1 MSDTDDPSRRA
12 GGDEETRRLD
22 AAATEETRR
31 HQDDSWLDRWQPAP
45 GDRRPDPGATAM
57 PYAPDQSLHHPYAPA
72 PAPSQGGSGQGWYPY
87 GAGSSGVQP
96 GGTYGTGSYAPG
108 AGATGFGQ
116 ATPPY
121 PRPSPGGAASGYG
134 SPDDHYQEW
143 LEATGRTGSKDAPP
157 RRGRGGLLVG
167 ALALT
172 VLAAAAGGGVGYL
185 VADQVVDES
194 SAGSGTSLSPI
205 LDNPADGSTDD
216 PPQRAP
222 DTVAGI
228 AQRVL
233 PSVVSIRETTA
244 TVEGAGSGFVIGAEG
259 YILTNNH
266 VVAAAADGQG
276 TILVRFND
284 GQEAEAQIV
293 GRSPSYDLAVLEVEG
308 VTDLVPLEFGDSQG
322 VVVGDAVVAIGS
334 PLGLE
339 ATVTSGIISAINRPV
354 TAGGQGDLSF
364 INAIQTDAAINPG
377 NSGGPLVDSAGRVI
391 GVNSAI
397 ADPSA
402 GGGGQA
408 GSVGL
413 GFAIPIGQARLTA
426 EQLIETGEA
435 VYPVIGASVDRTYE
449 GPGAKISGDAGDQ
462 PAVVP
467 DGPAE
472 QAGIQ
477 TGDVILSV
485 DGTAVDGAD
494 ELIIAIRSHVPGDT
508 IRLELERPDG
518 GTETVDI
525 VLGSQTDT

>member
-1 MSDTDDPSRRA
+1 MSDTDDPTRRP
-12 GGDEETRRLD
+12 GGDEEPRRLD
-22 AAATEETRR
+22 VDGSEETQRL
-31 HQDDSWLDRWQPAP
+31 HDDSWLSRWQPAP
-45 GDRRPDPGATAM
+45 SERRPDP
-57 PYAPDQSLHHPYAPA
+57 S
-72 PAPSQGGSGQGWYPY
+72 APSYGADQPVQRPNSPSPTPVVRGSAWPY
-87 GAGSSGVQP
+87 GGGAGDSQP
-96 GGTYGTGSYAPG
+96 GGSYVAPSYPASAYPPG
-108 AGATGFGQ
+108 PPAFGQ
-116 ATPPY
+116 PAPQY
-121 PRPSPGGAASGYG
+121 PRPAPGRAGPGYG
-134 SPDDHYQEW
+134 NADELHQRWID
-143 LEATGRTGSKDAPP
+143 ATSQTRPVDPAP
-157 RRGRGGLLVG
+157 RRRRGGLLAGVV
-167 ALALT
+167 ALT
-172 VLAAAAGGGVGYL
+172 VLAAGTGGAVGYL
-185 VADQVVDES
+185 LAEADDEPVATNSE
-194 SAGSGTSLSPI
+194 SLSPI
-205 LDNPADGSTDD
+205 IGNPGTDPSD
-216 PPQRAP
+216 SAPQRAP

-244 TVEGAGSGFVIGAEG
+244 TVEGTGSGFVIGAEG

-284 GQEAEAQIV
+284 GQEAEAEIV
-293 GRSPSYDLAVLEVEG
+293 GRSPSYDLAVLQVEG
-308 VTDLVPLEFGDSQG
+308 IDDLVPLEFGDSKN

-339 ATVTSGIISAINRPV
+339 ATVTSGIVSAINRPV

-377 NSGGPLVDSAGRVI
+377 NSGGPLVDSLGRVI

-402 GGGGQA
+402 GGGQA

-413 GFAIPIGQARLTA
+413 GFAIPIGQAQLTA
-426 EQLIETGEA
+426 QQLIETGEA

-449 GPGAKISGDAGDQ
+449 GPGAKISEDTGDTPGI
-462 PAVVP
+462 VP
-467 DGPAE
+467 DGPAAK
-472 QAGIQ
+472 AGIE

-485 DGTAVDGAD
+485 DGIAVDGAD

-508 IRLELERPDG
+508 IQLEIERAGG
-518 GTETVDI
+518 GTDAVEV

>member
-1 MSDTDDPSRRA
+1 MSDPDDPSRRP

-22 AAATEETRR
+22 VEGTDGTRLE
-31 HQDDSWLDRWQPAP
+31 DDSWLSRWQPAP
-45 GDRRPDPGATAM
+45 VERQPEPEAASYGADRPGYDPYGS
-57 PYAPDQSLHHPYAPA
+57 PPIHP
-72 PAPSQGGSGQGWYPY
+72 GTGQGWAPP
-87 GAGSSGVQP
+87 AGGQ
-96 GGTYGTGSYAPG
+96 GGTETGGSYGGSPYPPGFGVTAPG
-108 AGATGFGQ
+108 RTGFGP
-116 ATPPY
+116 TSPY
-121 PRPSPGGAASGYG
+121 PRPASGGAAPGYG
-134 SPDDHYQEW
+134 TREELHQQWFD
-143 LEATGRTGSKDAPP
+143 ATAHTRTAEAPP
-157 RRGRGGLLVG
+157 RRHRGGLVAG

-172 VLAAAAGGGVGYL
+172 VVAAAAGGGVGYL
-185 VADQVVDES
+185 VADRVVDQS
-194 SAGSGTSLSPI
+194 TAGGGSPI
-205 LDNPADGSTDD
+205 SPIVDPGGGSTDA
-216 PPQRAP
+216 PQRAP

-244 TVEGAGSGFVIGAEG
+244 TVEGTGSGFVIGAEG

-293 GRSPSYDLAVLEVEG
+293 GRSPSYDLAVLQVEG
-308 VTDLVPLEFGDSQG
+308 IAGLVPLEFGNSQD

-339 ATVTSGIISAINRPV
+339 ATVTSGIVSAINRPV

-397 ADPSA
+397 ADPGA
-402 GGGGQA
+402 GGGGPA

-413 GFAIPIGQARLTA
+413 GFAIPIGQAQLTA
-426 EQLIETGEA
+426 QQLIDTGEA

-449 GPGAKISGDAGDQ
+449 GPGARISGDSGGT
-462 PAVVP
+462 PGVVP
-467 DGPAE
+467 DGPAAD
-472 QAGIQ
+472 AGIE

-508 IRLELERPDG
+508 IRLEVERRGG
-518 GTETVDI
+518 GTETIDV